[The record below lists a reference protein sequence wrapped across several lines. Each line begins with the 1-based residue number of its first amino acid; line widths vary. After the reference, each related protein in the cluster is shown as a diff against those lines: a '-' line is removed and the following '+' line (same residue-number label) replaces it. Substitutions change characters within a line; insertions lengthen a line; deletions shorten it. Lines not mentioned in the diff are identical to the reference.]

1 MGNTSLL
8 PVTALHWISSAT
20 RMTRT
25 LFSRRAACPQTAITG
40 LTYTPAI
47 PSWTG
52 ALPAS
57 SSSWAANALFNGY
70 KGLFLNPD
78 YSGSD
83 EKYLSGT
90 EFKEIYALYLF
101 DRELRNIFI
110 RYILEIENNVKS
122 VLAHDF
128 SQKYGYN
135 NYLKITNFEFS
146 VQPGER
152 KTHAQKIGDISDLI
166 ASLQK
171 EIAI

>member
-1 MGNTSLL
+1 MPETPKIFTSAYNQIQKQQSRGLL
-8 PVTALHWISSAT
+8 ISNDISVQKIIE
-20 RMTRT
+20 
-25 LFSRRAACPQTAITG
+25 SEN
-40 LTYTPAI
+40 YYK
-47 PSWTG
+47 
-52 ALPAS
+52 
-57 SSSWAANALFNGY
+57 LFNGY

-128 SQKYGYN
+128 SQKYGHN